1 MQLPSASQLSLSLF
15 RKESSF
21 NLGSAETKLLLTMH
35 WIMVDA
41 PDECVLE
48 TADKNPG
55 GIESGPFAYLFP
67 LSAITV
73 SEQRCG
79 LEGRGLVSRMQ
90 KEVTFQGEARLQT
103 DQYNDFVASEDQ
115 MSPTRL
121 HVPFRL
127 EWKLEGSHP
136 YGVALKSLA
145 FPYFPLL
152 LKRHK
157 KWSESKGEP
166 GPVRRAARAPAV
178 TIKPSERKKQ

>member
-1 MQLPSASQLSLSLF
+1 MPCA
-15 RKESSF
+15 
-21 NLGSAETKLLLTMH
+21 
-35 WIMVDA
+35 
-41 PDECVLE
+41 
-48 TADKNPG
+48 ADKNPG
-55 GIESGPFAYLFP
+55 AVESGPFAYLFP

-73 SEQRCG
+73 SEKQC
-79 LEGRGLVSRMQ
+79 GRGLVIRMQ
-90 KEVTFQGEARLQT
+90 KEVTFQAGEAGLQT

-136 YGVALKSLA
+136 CGVALKSLA

-157 KWSESKGEP
+157 KWSES
-166 GPVRRAARAPAV
+166 VRGRARPRPSCSGGDNKTSRAQKAMRL
-178 TIKPSERKKQ
+178 SGSQNE

>member
-1 MQLPSASQLSLSLF
+1 MDWKGA
-15 RKESSF
+15 
-21 NLGSAETKLLLTMH
+21 G
-35 WIMVDA
+35 V
-41 PDECVLE
+41 
-48 TADKNPG
+48 G
-55 GIESGPFAYLFP
+55 
-67 LSAITV
+67 
-73 SEQRCG
+73 
-79 LEGRGLVSRMQ
+79 RMQ
-90 KEVTFQGEARLQT
+90 KEVTFLGKAGFQT

-166 GPVRRAARAPAV
+166 GPVRRAARAPTV